1 MRPFA
6 DISDAYLRLRHS
18 HGFGVHSPLAYNFV
32 KRVITPVNEIYY
44 GYDDIE
50 REFLDAKGEYTKRE
64 RKVAELLLRASVFL
78 KAGSVYFHEGL
89 PELYRTGLIA
99 SNSRM
104 IFYSD
109 KKDISKADMVILDS
123 SAGGG
128 MDFNSLPLTP
138 ERSIFIFGRGVE
150 PGQLY
155 KRMDTGLL
163 LEGRRGSIVLL
174 SGRSLDKLR
183 YTVNL

>member
-1 MRPFA
+1 M
-6 DISDAYLRLRHS
+6 
-18 HGFGVHSPLAYNFV
+18 
-32 KRVITPVNEIYY
+32 TPGNEIYY

-50 REFLDAKGEYTKRE
+50 REFLDAKGEYTKRQ
-64 RKVAELLLRASVFL
+64 RKIAELLLRASVFL
-78 KAGSVYFHEGL
+78 KAGSVYFPDGL

-109 KKDISKADMVILDS
+109 MKDISKSDMVILDS
-123 SAGGG
+123 SAVGGI
-128 MDFNSLPLTP
+128 DHNSLPLTP
-138 ERSIFIFGRGVE
+138 ERSIFIFGRGAKPE
-150 PGQLY
+150 QLY

-163 LEGRRGSIVLL
+163 LEGRRSCIVLL